1 MGKLLCSKSVSL
13 SIKPTSDC
21 RLVENML
28 IACSKYI
35 GTRKKSANICY
46 KCLKMLQHAN
56 AWSNSATLHV
66 FFFCFFLTILLY
78 IILFSLCNVLY
89 LTILFSHQQ
98 FYCTHLLF
106 VISFSV
112 MIRFSYCAQPLI
124 RGIMFNY
131 YRISNIYTSF
141 DIPVSMSKSAC
152 LESWLVY
159 TSAYIIP

>member
-1 MGKLLCSKSVSL
+1 
-13 SIKPTSDC
+13 
-21 RLVENML
+21 ML

-35 GTRKKSANICY
+35 DTRKKSANICY

-56 AWSNSATLHV
+56 AWSNSVTLHV
-66 FFFCFFLTILLY
+66 FFFFLTILLY

-89 LTILFSHQQ
+89 LTILFSHHQ

-112 MIRFSYCAQPLI
+112 MIRFSCCAQPLI

-131 YRISNIYTSF
+131 CRISNIYTSF
-141 DIPVSMSKSAC
+141 DIPVSTSKSAC
-152 LESWLVY
+152 LEPWLVH

>member
-1 MGKLLCSKSVSL
+1 MGKLLCSKSASL

-56 AWSNSATLHV
+56 VWSNSATRHV
-66 FFFCFFLTILLY
+66 FFFFFLTILLY

-89 LTILFSHQQ
+89 LTILISHHQ

-112 MIRFSYCAQPLI
+112 MIQFSYCAQPLI